1 MGLVLEEAVLMCY
14 SRKPDWHFC
23 EQPIDAARQ
32 LGEIL

>member
-1 MGLVLEEAVLMCY
+1 MGLDMDEAVLMRY
-14 SRKPDWHFC
+14 SRKPDGHFC